1 LIEDGSGD
9 WKYVGTFRLTDKN
22 LFDEVIH
29 KMARVKIVKPE
40 KVDDPVVGAI
50 FDWVTQMEGSV
61 PNHFFVEL
69 NFPEYFTA
77 KLGSTKVLWEAGEL
91 DMSEIQHIG
100 ILVSKANGCP
110 YCTAAFCTILNH
122 GLDTEQDYV
131 AEVIKSG
138 PEAVTSSRLRT
149 ILEYA
154 LKVNSDPAGIS
165 DEDVDK
171 LRTEGLTDKGIVQL
185 THIVSDF
192 ASYNRLN
199 LALDTDY
206 DYRDFWKNLAFPST

>member
-1 LIEDGSGD
+1 
-9 WKYVGTFRLTDKN
+9 
-22 LFDEVIH
+22 
-29 KMARVKIVKPE
+29 MARVKIAKPE
-40 KVDDPVVGAI
+40 KVEDPVVGAI

-61 PNHFFVEL
+61 PNHFYVEL

-122 GLDTEQDYV
+122 GLGTDQSYV
-131 AEVIKSG
+131 AAVVESG
-138 PEAVTSSRLRT
+138 TAAVDNDRLRA

-154 LKVNSDPAGIS
+154 LQVNNDPAGVT
-165 DEDVDK
+165 DEDIEALREVD
-171 LRTEGLTDKGIVQL
+171 LTDKGIVQL

-206 DYRDFWKNLAFPST
+206 DYRDFWKKLAFPAN